1 MYVHMKQYE
10 KLNVTT
16 DSGSVPKMKVNLVQ
30 KQQNNKWQ
38 LGDWGILGISPRG
51 SFFEYLRNVYSK
63 SETISLAAKHTLSEA
78 DSDNDLLRYSVQVFL
93 NPDKAKHYKDE
104 NVVGPF
110 ATPEGQDYWSVKGS
124 IALGDTTF
132 GYKNQNICLS
142 SIGNE
147 LFGVIDSLVWCNEI
161 KKTVCDGD
169 TKHCTK
175 TKADLDKAPVIKFM
189 FEDKEIGFGS
199 DDYIYFKNDDLQCRF
214 GDVCDQRSEPGV
226 CNQDTEVVLGKL
238 FFEKYT
244 PMFNLDTKT
253 GNTSVSFIRDFKAP
267 KERVIIWLVVGI
279 VAALIALLAL
289 VYIIVKKRKELAAN
303 PDDSYEQ
310 VVNESDEE
318 IDQKKED

>member
-1 MYVHMKQYE
+1 MKQYE
-10 KLNVTT
+10 KLNVTSDAGT
-16 DSGSVPKMKVNLVQ
+16 LPKMKVNLVQ
-30 KQQNNKWQ
+30 KQQNDKWQ

-51 SFFEYLRNVYSK
+51 SFFEYLRTIYSK

-93 NPDKAKHYKDE
+93 NPDKSKHYKDA
-104 NVVGPF
+104 NVLGPF
-110 ATPEGQDYWSVKGS
+110 TTPEGQDHWTVKGS
-124 IALGDTTF
+124 VSLGDTPF
-132 GYKNQNICLS
+132 GYKDQNICLS

-147 LFGVIDSLVWCNEI
+147 LFGVIDSLVWCNQI
-161 KKTVCDGD
+161 KKIVCDGD

-175 TKADLDKAPVIKFM
+175 TKADLDKAPVITFM
-189 FEDKEIGFGS
+189 FEDKEVQFGS

-214 GDVCDQRSEPGV
+214 GDVCDQRSEAGV
-226 CNQDTEVVLGKL
+226 CDQATEVVLGKL

-253 GNTSVSFIRDFKAP
+253 GNTSVAFIKDFKAP

-303 PDDSYEQ
+303 PDDSYEA
-310 VVNESDEE
+310 VVNDPEEE